1 MQRLTQSYFVS
12 GMLYPE
18 FQYPRPPPSYAAS
31 MQEYSSQLALVQS
44 SNNNNVGSNNN
55 NNNTNSSSNNNN
67 NSIPNTTAENYSL
80 PGSPPPSYRSRASTI
95 HSGVHITFP
104 PGTDS
109 MPPTYRSRA
118 STHRRPRL
126 SFDDTGGNGGADV
139 ADVSFSEPVITAES
153 VQQVIGTGRYQQ
165 RHGPIDDRNPS
176 RHTRSASLDLAQTPD
191 TTHHRRGA
199 SDHLTNI
206 LSLSS
211 QEQSHSSQLGAQAVT
226 VRAQAGYSSDLNQE
240 LTLSKSM
247 LESAEVEEVLRDL
260 NERIARS
267 QGNETDEY
275 NTAL

>member
-1 MQRLTQSYFVS
+1 
-12 GMLYPE
+12 MLYPE